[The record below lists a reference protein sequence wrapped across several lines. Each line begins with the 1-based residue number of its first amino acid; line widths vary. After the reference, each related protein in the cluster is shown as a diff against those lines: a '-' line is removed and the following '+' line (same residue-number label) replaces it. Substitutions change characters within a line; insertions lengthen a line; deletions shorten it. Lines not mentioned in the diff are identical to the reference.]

1 MRRVEPSARSPRVCC
16 GVSVADAG
24 INAVE
29 KAIFARLDHASITA
43 LVPAARHYTSI
54 IRPQTVYPCVVVSYL
69 HSNPDG
75 IDSFGG
81 DAETLDYI
89 IRAYEANQLS
99 VETVGDIAEAI
110 DARLVG
116 ATLSATGYSGG
127 VFGIRRVRWV
137 RGIETDHRE
146 VEYQPKMPGP
156 FPYAGAVY
164 RFWVQRS

>member
-1 MRRVEPSARSPRVCC
+1 M
-16 GVSVADAG
+16 ADAG
-24 INAVE
+24 LNAVE
-29 KAIFARLDHASITA
+29 KAIFARINHASVTN
-43 LVPAARHYTSI
+43 LVPAARHYNSI
-54 IRPQTVYPCVVVSYL
+54 IIPQTVYPCVTLSYL

-75 IDSFGG
+75 IDSFDG

-89 IRAYEANQLS
+89 IRAYDSNRTDGPGGLTMEL
-99 VETVGDIAEAI
+99 VTDIAEAI

-137 RGIETDHRE
+137 RGIDTDYRE
-146 VEYQPKMPGP
+146 VEYQPKIPGP
-156 FPYAGAVY
+156 FPFAGAVY